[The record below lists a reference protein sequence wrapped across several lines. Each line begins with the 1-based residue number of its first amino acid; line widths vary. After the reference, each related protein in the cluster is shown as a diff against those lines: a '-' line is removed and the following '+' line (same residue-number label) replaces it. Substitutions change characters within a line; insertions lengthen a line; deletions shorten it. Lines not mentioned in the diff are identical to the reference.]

1 MAALRNPR
9 WEQFCRF
16 TAMGQRR
23 GEAYANAG
31 YEPKDAKRASQLG
44 SLLFRKPE
52 IKARVTEVEEEL
64 REASLS
70 DAMIDRTFILKGL
83 KDNHDKASK
92 AVAVLDRTGR
102 PTGEYR
108 YDGGVANR
116 SLELMG
122 KELGMFADRV
132 IFDDL
137 DKELADMT
145 GKDLRVFVRSC
156 ASEVGLRVV
165 EMNDEETRAWIRR
178 NAARVGLRIED
189 CGEDPEGAVDQE
201 DRTVQPVS
209 ETSRVPRSR
218 LN

>member
-1 MAALRNPR
+1 MGALRNLR

-31 YEPKDAKRASQLG
+31 YDPKDAKRASQLG
-44 SLLFRKPE
+44 SLLYRRPE
-52 IKARVTEVEEEL
+52 IKARVTEVQEEL
-64 REASLS
+64 REVSLS
-70 DAMIDRTFILKGL
+70 NAMIDRTYVLKGL

-92 AVAVLDRTGR
+92 TVAVLDRNGR

-137 DKELADMT
+137 DKELEGLS
-145 GKDLRVFVRSC
+145 GKDLRLFVRSC

-165 EMNDEETRAWIRR
+165 EMNDDETRAWIQR
-178 NAARVGLRIED
+178 NAPRVGLRVED
-189 CGEDPEGAVDQE
+189 SSEDPEGAVDSE
-201 DRTVQPVS
+201 DRELQPIS
-209 ETSRVPRSR
+209 EASGVPRSR